1 MNWAVAFLKASCI
14 ADPPSC
20 ECRLAPRSAR
30 RPFLALFTGLP
41 KRYLQELVTE
51 TTFDGEVV
59 RMQGRNAALL
69 AAAAQRKMGTAAA
82 VPISVIDWCPEE
94 DSNLHASRR

>member
-1 MNWAVAFLKASCI
+1 MSEI
-14 ADPPSC
+14 
-20 ECRLAPRSAR
+20 
-30 RPFLALFTGLP
+30 
-41 KRYLQELVTE
+41 
-51 TTFDGEVV
+51 TFYGKVV
-59 RMQGRNAALL
+59 GMQGRNAALL